1 MYDQDSSRRQ
11 RSRNVKRTIVLLS
24 DDDELRVP
32 ERQRLKNLQD
42 SGRIKEIEFSN
53 NATSQHI
60 GEILVNLLANF
71 LTQADLPR
79 WGFDLIIHQ
88 KIM

>member
-1 MYDQDSSRRQ
+1 MSDQDSSRRQ
-11 RSRNVKRTIVLLS
+11 RSRNVKRTVVLLR

-42 SGRIKEIEFSN
+42 SDRIKEIEFSN

-60 GEILVNLLANF
+60 SEILLNSFANF

-79 WGFDLIIHQ
+79 WGFDL
-88 KIM
+88 